1 MKDADATRL
10 AGACGWQLSR
20 ILAKRNIYRLASK
33 ASAYVCAV
41 LFVDPLIVYTSVEL
55 CERRTAFPMSDYTSS
70 EDEGMRLAIF
80 APRKKKARVQIA
92 EKQPEKS
99 IAPITSRME
108 LETDTMCIENIDN
121 FHELK
126 LAKWIVNSC
135 ATMGM
140 NKPTPIQKACI
151 PAVLNGRDVIG
162 SALTGSGK
170 TAAFALPI
178 LHRLS
183 ENPYGIF
190 ALVLTPTRELAFQIA
205 EQFQALGAPL
215 PVRDCVVVGGLDLM
229 KQSIELDRLPHVVIA
244 TPGRLAGLLNGPRPP
259 KMSKLKFLVLDEAD
273 RLFEKSFSK
282 DLSFIF
288 SKLPTTRQ
296 TLLFSATMS
305 YNVRQSKD
313 LAVNEPFVW
322 TNEGGETTVKKLVEE
337 YLFMPMS
344 VKPTYLYKVLDKVGP
359 RKQPSG
365 SPNAQEDD
373 EEIIKS
379 KSGHILTR
387 YRSTI
392 VFMSTCSQCQL
403 IGQMLTELGITC
415 VALHSQMSQ
424 RRRLAALGKFKSGIV
439 DLLLATDVAGRGL
452 VIPQVELVINFDIPR
467 NAADYIHRVGRT
479 ARAGKGGH
487 ALALVTQFD
496 VELLQNIEKMTGKKM
511 TEYSGVVED
520 EVLPVLNRVTK
531 AMRSAK
537 IFLAENG
544 LDEKSLK
551 TKRKKKRRRN
561 Q

>member
-1 MKDADATRL
+1 
-10 AGACGWQLSR
+10 
-20 ILAKRNIYRLASK
+20 
-33 ASAYVCAV
+33 
-41 LFVDPLIVYTSVEL
+41 
-55 CERRTAFPMSDYTSS
+55 
-70 EDEGMRLAIF
+70 
-80 APRKKKARVQIA
+80 VQTA
-92 EKQPEKS
+92 EKQSEKS
-99 IAPITSRME
+99 IAPMTSRSE
-108 LETDTMCIENIDN
+108 LETETVCIENIDN

-140 NKPTPIQKACI
+140 KKPTPIQKACI

-259 KMSKLKFLVLDEAD
+259 KLSKLKFLVLDEAD
-273 RLFEKSFSK
+273 RLFEKRFSK

-313 LAVNEPFVW
+313 LAVSEPFVW
-322 TNEGGETTVKKLVEE
+322 TNEGGETTVTKLVEE
-337 YLFMPMS
+337 YLFMPMN

-359 RKQPSG
+359 RKRPSSSAG
-365 SPNAQEDD
+365 PSAQADD
-373 EEIIKS
+373 EEVIKS
-379 KSGHILTR
+379 KSGNVLTR
-387 YRSTI
+387 YRSAI

-403 IGQMLTELGITC
+403 ISQMLTELGITC

-452 VIPQVELVINFDIPR
+452 DIPQVELVINFDIPR

-487 ALALVTQFD
+487 ALALVSQFD

-544 LDEKSLK
+544 LDEKGLK
-551 TKRKKKRRRN
+551 AKRKKKRPRN